1 MTPAAATFATAL
13 KAAIAHQRIPL
24 ERLQEHLSQ
33 AGHSVS
39 IATLSYWQNGRSMP
53 HRASSFAAVTELERV
68 LDLAPDSLL
77 ALVDNARQ
85 AREDAK
91 IANLSRAL
99 PVSELVVSLARS
111 LGLRFDAGTRGV
123 TQHCLL
129 EIGPERVEHS
139 ATVRQTLVAF
149 RNGIHSFPVVQ
160 HQFVDDRT
168 APEITAR
175 LGCSVGRTMP
185 LPERQLQLAEIVLD
199 RPLARGEAAL
209 AEYGVVYGPS
219 AVPTTRHE
227 RSVPRPL
234 RELVLQVRFHPDC
247 LPTKV
252 TYGVRDNY
260 DDPPE
265 VGVHREIAL
274 AGHTAQHIVFDAAP
288 GVHGLFW
295 QWD

>member
-1 MTPAAATFATAL
+1 MTPAGATFDTAL
-13 KAAIAHQRIPL
+13 RAAIAQKRVPL
-24 ERLQEHLSQ
+24 ERLQELLSD

-53 HRASSFAAVTELERV
+53 HRASSFAAVAELERA
-68 LDLAPDSLL
+68 LDLDPDSLL

-111 LGLRFDAGTRGV
+111 FGLRFDAGTRSV

-129 EIGPERVEHS
+129 EVGPERVELS

-160 HQFVDDRT
+160 HQFVNDMI

-185 LPERQLQLAEIVLD
+185 LPERPLQLAEIVLD
-199 RPLARGEAAL
+199 RSLARGESAL
-209 AEYGVVYGPS
+209 AEYGVAYSPS
-219 AVPTTRHE
+219 TIPTTRHE
-227 RSVPRPL
+227 RSVPRTL

-265 VGVHREIAL
+265 VGVHTQIAL
-274 AGHTAQHIVFDAAP
+274 AGHTAQHVVFDAAP
-288 GVHGLFW
+288 GVHGLYW